1 MKLKTWIYGL
11 LLSLTGVIS
20 LMLVFAEPFY
30 GMLPAALLCAATGG
44 IFTAAY
50 VMVRKKIIFWS
61 VAAVMA
67 AVFVYLMR
75 YEIIGGYMQFYNLIM
90 DRYCDYF
97 KHAMYFAVPEGEYR
111 LNGSIKLMLYF
122 TATVLTCIYSAVVCS
137 RKLTALPVTVNIL
150 LMIVPIAA
158 GISVSPYFIL
168 MNIIFC
174 IVMII
179 IAAGTGKYAS
189 GEKTAVYVYRTS
201 IITGLAV
208 YAAAAAVLTAVPEKT
223 YKKPEF
229 FNKVENY
236 ALSLYNGIRENLTE
250 RYVINNNRLGQTDE
264 IIYDDAELLQVYSY
278 EYSGRIYLRNF
289 VGENFSTDTWYEPDA
304 AEYSYSG
311 ENEEF
316 RPQEAAANKF
326 SRLLPDIYMYDM
338 QVTRTGYDSKSAL
351 TTLYS
356 YTGDSSL
363 FKGEWGYEYIPDDMV
378 FKYWNVTEQQILTA
392 ADSYL
397 YTVYS
402 YLWRDADRAYREYVY
417 EHYLEVN
424 TKCEETFRS
433 LMSGM
438 KKDTP
443 DDVLKTAEFVRQ
455 HLAERCTYS
464 LKPGKLPKGEELI
477 DYFYN
482 KNRYGY
488 CTYFA
493 TTAVMMLRC
502 AGIPARYV
510 TGFAFDPDINV
521 IRTEFVSG
529 TKYSTVSVT
538 DRSAHAWVEI
548 YIDGLGWIQYEV
560 TPGNFTEEEDEY
572 DKPEE
577 TTAQPET
584 TPEET
589 DAETEPVTEKESIA
603 ETTADESETAAAAEE
618 DEGQETHKF
627 HLNRSTIKVILYML
641 GVAAVTMTV
650 FFVLYVRY
658 NARTIRYRR
667 RYAEMKKNDFSGCVL
682 MNYVLF
688 EKINGLC
695 GIYAEKYMTCDEY
708 GKRIIS
714 ESEYLTAEEVREFME
729 IYEKAVFA
737 EAGTSMREVT
747 RSEEIL
753 DKLRNGMYNDSGP
766 LRKFKLRYLYMIF
779 MQKEGLDR

>member
-11 LLSLTGVIS
+11 MLSLTGVIS

-50 VMVRKKIIFWS
+50 VLVRKKIIFWS

-97 KHAMYFAVPEGEYR
+97 KQAMYFAAPEGEYR
-111 LNGSIKLMLYF
+111 LNGNIKIMLYF
-122 TATVLTCIYSAVVCS
+122 TASVLTCIYSAVVCS

-168 MNIIFC
+168 MNIVFC
-174 IVMII
+174 IAMII
-179 IAAGTGKYAS
+179 IAASNGKYSS

-201 IITGLAV
+201 MFTGIAV

-229 FNKVENY
+229 FDKVENY
-236 ALSLYNGIRENLTE
+236 AVSLYNGVRKNLTGG
-250 RYVINNNRLGQTDE
+250 YVINNNRLGQTDE
-264 IIYDDAELLQVYSY
+264 VIYDDVELLQVYSY
-278 EYSGRIYLRNF
+278 EYSGTIYLRNF
-289 VGENFSTDTWYEPDA
+289 VGEKFSTDAWYEPDA
-304 AEYSYSG
+304 GEYTAYDD
-311 ENEEF
+311 EKL
-316 RPQEAAANKF
+316 RPQEAPAYKL
-326 SRLLPDIYMYDM
+326 SYLIPDMHMYDI
-338 QVTRTGYDSKSAL
+338 QVTRTGYDGKSAL
-351 TTLYS
+351 TPLYS

-363 FKGEWGYEYIPDDMV
+363 FKGEWGYEDIPDNVV
-378 FKYWNVTEQQILTA
+378 FKYWNVTGEQILTA
-392 ADSYL
+392 MDLYL
-397 YTVYS
+397 YSSYS
-402 YLWRDADRAYREYVY
+402 LLWRDADRVYRDYVY

-424 TKCEETFRS
+424 TKCEDTFRS

-438 KKDTP
+438 KTDTP
-443 DDVLKTAEFVRQ
+443 DDVLETAEFVRQ
-455 HLAERCTYS
+455 HLASRCTYS

-482 KNRYGY
+482 KNRCGY

-521 IRTEFVSG
+521 IKTEFVAG

-548 YIDGLGWIQYEV
+548 YIDGWGWIQYEV
-560 TPGNFTEEEDEY
+560 TPGNYTEEEDKY

-577 TTAQPET
+577 TTAPPET
-584 TPEET
+584 TAEET
-589 DAETEPVTEKESIA
+589 EEETEPVTEKESIA
-603 ETTADESETAAAAEE
+603 ETTADESETSAAAKE
-618 DEGQETHKF
+618 DAGQETHKF
-627 HLNRSTIKVILYML
+627 HLKRSTIKVILYMS
-641 GVAAVTMTV
+641 GVAAVIMTGGA
-650 FFVLYVRY
+650 VLYVRY
-658 NARTIRYRR
+658 NVRTIRYRR

-682 MNYVLF
+682 MNYALF

-695 GIYAEKYMTCDEY
+695 GIHAEKHMTCDEY

-714 ESEYLTAEEVREFME
+714 EGTYLTAEEVREFTE

-737 EAGTSMREVT
+737 EEGASMPEVT

-766 LRKFKLRYLYMIF
+766 LRKLKLRYLYMIF